1 MTFTFQCPATVI
13 SWSKGDELMRG
24 LLLSISFLTS
34 MTAVFLIQEHYSF
47 IVGYT
52 MAAIF
57 VALHVVVA
65 VSYLTSRGAR

>member
-1 MTFTFQCPATVI
+1 M
-13 SWSKGDELMRG
+13 KG

-57 VALHVVVA
+57 VALHFVVA